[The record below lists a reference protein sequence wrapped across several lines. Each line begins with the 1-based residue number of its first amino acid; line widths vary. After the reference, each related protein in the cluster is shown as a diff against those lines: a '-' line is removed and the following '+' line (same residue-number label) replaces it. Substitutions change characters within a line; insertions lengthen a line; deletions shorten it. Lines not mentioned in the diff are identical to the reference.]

1 MTSMPTRT
9 TTESRTDLDPA
20 EAAALLIAVQRG
32 RDGALDDLVR
42 LCEPFVRRC
51 AQRYAWR
58 RADADD
64 IVQEVWVRV
73 MLKADQIRDPRT
85 LIAWLQIVTRRVAA
99 RLGHREARQ
108 VPTELCDRR
117 SSEGSVEDDALRR
130 HDQDEAARV
139 VNHALDRLPEHDR
152 TLLLLLHRDD
162 RPGYDDIS
170 RTVRRP
176 IGSLGPS
183 RRRLLDR
190 LGKDV
195 QIARLRALPAAS

>member
-1 MTSMPTRT
+1 MTSIPTMT

-32 RDGALDDLVR
+32 DDEALDDLVR

-64 IVQEVWVRV
+64 IVQEVWVRI

-108 VPTELCDRR
+108 VPP
-117 SSEGSVEDDALRR
+117 SSAT
-130 HDQDEAARV
+130 AAR
-139 VNHALDRLPEHDR
+139 ARAR
-152 TLLLLLHRDD
+152 
-162 RPGYDDIS
+162 S
-170 RTVRRP
+170 RTTPCDATTRTRP
-176 IGSLGPS
+176 
-183 RRRLLDR
+183 
-190 LGKDV
+190 
-195 QIARLRALPAAS
+195 PAS